1 MSFIAF
7 KSNVSNGWVRVKWAV
22 TNIVGE
28 YRLGAEGAVEVVA
41 SKLENGGQ
49 VYADHLPVVGEYVM
63 SFPGPKALLSMKFI
77 LLINTEMAKINGNF
91 RFKSP
96 NHYKC

>member
-1 MSFIAF
+1 MSQTTFHFFVCFEGGDNNKGTVMSFIAF

-63 SFPGPKALLSMKFI
+63 NFPGPEVKKLFYAQL
-77 LLINTEMAKINGNF
+77 
-91 RFKSP
+91 
-96 NHYKC
+96 C